1 MKNSS
6 LFVLTLIVFSIACST
21 EREKKRRSP
30 NEIEYDTSTTAII
43 EWDSNLN
50 YPFNAIDYER
60 ATLTQND
67 IVKIDTALVTAVATW
82 NRDLSKEF
90 QIDLSGR
97 NYMRQLVAVKNDKG
111 QKEVWV
117 NYFCSHVNVPWKKQ
131 LLNVEDGGSCFFEFK
146 LICLLEW
153 STTLGQTATRK
164 QPLLQLQC
172 RTKFLHT
179 YAATFK
185 LVFLA
190 SGFFLM

>member
-6 LFVLTLIVFSIACST
+6 LFVLTLIAFLIACST

-43 EWDSNLN
+43 EWDSKLN
-50 YPFNAIDYER
+50 YPFNTIDYER

-97 NYMRQLVAVKNDKG
+97 NYKRQLVADKNDKG

-117 NYFCSHVNVPWKKQ
+117 NYFCSHANVPWKKQ

-146 LICLLEW
+146 LN
-153 STTLGQTATRK
+153 
-164 QPLLQLQC
+164 
-172 RTKFLHT
+172 
-179 YAATFK
+179 
-185 LVFLA
+185 
-190 SGFFLM
+190 

>member
-6 LFVLTLIVFSIACST
+6 LFVLTLIAFSIACST
-21 EREKKRRSP
+21 EREKERRSP

-43 EWDSNLN
+43 EWDSKLN

-146 LICLLEW
+146 LNL
-153 STTLGQTATRK
+153 STGVVYDFRANG
-164 QPLLQLQC
+164 
-172 RTKFLHT
+172 H
-179 YAATFK
+179 A
-185 LVFLA
+185 
-190 SGFFLM
+190 